1 MPIKKFKNQYR
12 PQRQGIIHLGV
23 KKIKSTD
30 QGAIEYPH
38 EVNYFVLKDCPE
50 LVKIYGP
57 DPEDLENPDDLH
69 KELYITL
76 PSARFDKDF
85 DSYLEKV
92 APQYYKRYRQ
102 SGLYCKG
109 DGEAA
114 VGIDVKT
121 KQMEEIKCPCD
132 YLDSGDCKQIMI
144 FRFRIQEIASFNI
157 YQITTSSTNSILN
170 INSFIRDLLEHCLV
184 HRIDPSS
191 VKLSLR
197 RELQTVQRMDEGKPR
212 KSKHWIMVLDLD
224 RRAYKSIDDV
234 AVKALPAGEEKLAEL
249 PPPDEKKDERYF
261 PESEAKKVMEEES
274 EKRGDEGSKVAE
286 PLPTDVEQSGKPAKE
301 EEAIV
306 GKGAFEKARDTLL
319 GRMEDYVKKWG
330 GEISLETAENV
341 AKFKKFE
348 EVSKE
353 LDRINAA
360 IEEKKKKVK
369 EKKQEEKKKRYAGSE
384 GEIPF

>member
-30 QGAIEYPH
+30 QGVVEYPH
-38 EVNYFVLKDCPE
+38 EVNYFVIRDCPE
-50 LVKIYGP
+50 LIKIYGP
-57 DPEDLENPDDLH
+57 DPDDLDNPEGVH
-69 KELYITL
+69 KQLNITL

-109 DGEAA
+109 DGENA
-114 VGIDVKT
+114 VGIDMKT
-121 KQMEEIKCPCD
+121 KQMEEIECPCD
-132 YLDSGDCKQIMI
+132 YLDSGDCKQLMI

-170 INSFIRDLLEHCLV
+170 INSFIRDLLEYCLV
-184 HRIDPSS
+184 NRIDPSS

-197 RELQTVQRMDEGKPR
+197 RELQTVQRMDEGKPK

-224 RRAYKSIDDV
+224 RRFYESIDDV
-234 AVKALPAGEEKLAEL
+234 AFKALPAGKDEPAEL
-249 PPPDEKKDERYF
+249 PPPDEKKDELYC
-261 PESEAKKVMEEES
+261 PDSEGKKIMEEES
-274 EKRGDEGSKVAE
+274 EKKEKA
-286 PLPTDVEQSGKPAKE
+286 E
-301 EEAIV
+301 EEAE
-306 GKGAFEKARDTLL
+306 KPELNEFEQAKETLKD
-319 GRMEDYVKKWG
+319 RMDDYVKKWG
-330 GEISLETAENV
+330 GVISMGTAEKV
-341 AKFKKFE
+341 AKFKTFE

-353 LDRINAA
+353 MDRIEAA
-360 IEEKKKKVK
+360 IEQKKAKAKKK
-369 EKKQEEKKKRYAGSE
+369 EEKKGGHAGGE
-384 GEIPF
+384 GELPF

>member
-23 KKIKSTD
+23 KKIKSTE
-30 QGAIEYPH
+30 QGAVEYPH
-38 EVNYFVLKDCPE
+38 EVNYFVIKDCPE

-69 KELYITL
+69 KELHITL

-144 FRFRIQEIASFNI
+144 FRFRIQEIASFNV

-197 RELQTVQRMDEGKPR
+197 REKQVVQRMTEGKPR
-212 KSKHWIMVLDLD
+212 TSKHWIMVLDLD

-234 AVKALPAGEEKLAEL
+234 VVKALPAGEEKPAEL

-274 EKRGDEGSKVAE
+274 EK
-286 PLPTDVEQSGKPAKE
+286 KE
-301 EEAIV
+301 EALDKEIETTKSAEELPPEEKDEAIV
-306 GKGAFEKARDTLL
+306 GKGAFEKARETLKD
-319 GRMEDYVKKWG
+319 RMDDYVKKWG
-330 GEISLETAENV
+330 GVIGLETAEKIS
-341 AKFKKFE
+341 KFTKFE

-353 LDRINAA
+353 MDRIETA
-360 IEEKKKKVK
+360 IEKKKAKAKKKGGEEKK
-369 EKKQEEKKKRYAGSE
+369 EGYAGSE
-384 GEIPF
+384 GELPF